1 MGALMYF
8 PTRELPQTPANYRQL
23 LFEAGDGTRLHGWW
37 APSRSEHPRGQILMC
52 HGNAGNIGDRVP
64 NAELLCRA
72 GFDVLLFD
80 YRGYGSSGG
89 APDERGTYADARAAR
104 LQIVDRDPERV
115 FYLGESLG
123 GAVALKLALE
133 QPPAGLI
140 LQSTFTSVRELGRE
154 HYPLIPTALV
164 PDAYPNQR
172 RISRLRAPLL
182 ILHGDRDEIVPLSQ
196 ARELFA
202 LAPEPKRMHVFDGFG
217 HNDLVL
223 AGSEYGDVIADWA
236 PGLG

>member
-8 PTRELPQTPANYRQL
+8 PARELLQTPADYRQL
-23 LFEAGDGTRLHGWW
+23 RFEAEDGTRLHGWW
-37 APSRSEHPRGQILMC
+37 VPSQCDRPRGQILMC

-64 NAELLCRA
+64 HAELLCRA

-80 YRGYGSSGG
+80 YRGYGQSSGT
-89 APDERGTYADARAAR
+89 PDERGTYADARAAR
-104 LQIVDRDPERV
+104 QQLADRDPERV

-140 LQSTFTSVRELGRE
+140 LQSTFTSVREIGRY
-154 HYPLIPTALV
+154 HYRLIPTPLI
-164 PDAYPNQR
+164 PDAYPNKR
-172 RISRLRAPLL
+172 RISRLKAPVLV
-182 ILHGDRDEIVPLSQ
+182 LHGDRDEIVPLSQ
-196 ARELFA
+196 GRELFE
-202 LAPEPKRMHVFDGFG
+202 LAPEPKRMHVFHGFG

-223 AGSEYGDVIADWA
+223 AGSEYGDVIAGWA
-236 PGLG
+236 KELG